1 MWNNQFNSIN
11 ILKGQ
16 TVLSAICVLFYSNH
30 QALEEK
36 IEVTSRRAEKLDAEL
51 RQREKEMDE
60 ANLQR
65 TALQKDIQ
73 QLKQASKGK
82 ATITRVISLKITR
95 FTSLKMSSVYWLL
108 SIWWGLAMYTRTYLP
123 QHSVF
128 FLWCPEWDVIVLSG
142 EVD

>member
-1 MWNNQFNSIN
+1 LWNNQFNSIN

-82 ATITRVISLKITR
+82 TTITR

-108 SIWWGLAMYTRTYLP
+108 SIWWGLAMYTQTYLP
-123 QHSVF
+123 QYSVF